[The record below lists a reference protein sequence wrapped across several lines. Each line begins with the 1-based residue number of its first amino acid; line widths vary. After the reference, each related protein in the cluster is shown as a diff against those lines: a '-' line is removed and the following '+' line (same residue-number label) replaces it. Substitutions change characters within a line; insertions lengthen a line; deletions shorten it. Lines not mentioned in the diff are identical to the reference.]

1 MVEESLLILK
11 IATMKGE
18 CTMGRKP
25 KRRNG
30 VNVHVNKYEGYAQ
43 KDKDPVKSKTYSKS
57 YEDYSMNTS
66 DSSVVEDKDL
76 GKDVIESEVVKF
88 EEEVKTEEDVVDETI
103 DFWSESRQVTE
114 MGVSQRI
121 RRGMVFWYDIRP
133 DVDKTSVH
141 RVCNGKYVDYVQY
154 GRRPWVVVSSDEMNR
169 KNTLVSICPMSSGKA
184 GSASYNSAHVD
195 LLFMGRKTSVLC
207 EQVRSVTAAE
217 LVEYMSTLSNSMM
230 DKIDDAIMYHLGLT
244 MKPKFTGTSV
254 SDAMSK
260 IESIINSMVADKLA
274 QLPPVQAS
282 QKDIDDMVQRISNS
296 FENAY
301 SNKIRTIE
309 PIIPN
314 NKSTVDN
321 TDNSD
326 DKSVKSQ
333 VDKFYS
339 KYPELKLQVESVEA
353 KKNIEKIEKPEEV
366 PVEVKKEK
374 KENKP
379 VKRVLPSA
387 PLKKEKE
394 EVKSNI
400 VLPSPGPSDKRLYV
414 QWDVDTMKRFIND
427 CNSHDIKDVTERW
440 GFGTRVKCMKK
451 RAYVLSKLTQLGEV
465 VDGSYTES
473 FKS

>member
-76 GKDVIESEVVKF
+76 NKDVIESEVVKF

-301 SNKIRTIE
+301 SNKIRTVE
-309 PIIPN
+309 PINPN
-314 NKSTVDN
+314 NESTADN

-326 DKSVKSQ
+326 DKSVK
-333 VDKFYS
+333 
-339 KYPELKLQVESVEA
+339 
-353 KKNIEKIEKPEEV
+353 
-366 PVEVKKEK
+366 
-374 KENKP
+374 
-379 VKRVLPSA
+379 
-387 PLKKEKE
+387 
-394 EVKSNI
+394 
-400 VLPSPGPSDKRLYV
+400 
-414 QWDVDTMKRFIND
+414 
-427 CNSHDIKDVTERW
+427 
-440 GFGTRVKCMKK
+440 
-451 RAYVLSKLTQLGEV
+451 
-465 VDGSYTES
+465 
-473 FKS
+473 

>member
-11 IATMKGE
+11 IVITKGDVQ
-18 CTMGRKP
+18 MGRKP

-76 GKDVIESEVVKF
+76 NKDVVESGVVKF
-88 EEEVKTEEDVVDETI
+88 EEEITTEDDIVDETI

-217 LVEYMSTLSNSMM
+217 LVEYMSTLSNSIM
-230 DKIDDAIMYHLGLT
+230 DKIDDAIMYHLGLI

-301 SNKIRTIE
+301 SNKIRTVE

-314 NKSTVDN
+314 NESTADN
-321 TDNSD
+321 TNNSD

-339 KYPELKLQVESVEA
+339 KYPELKPQVESAET
-353 KKNIEKIEKPEEV
+353 KKNIEKSEEV

-374 KENKP
+374 KDNKP
-379 VKRVLPSA
+379 IKRVLPSA

-400 VLPSPGPSDKRLYV
+400 VLPSPSSNDKRLYI
-414 QWDVDTMKRFIND
+414 QWDVDTMKRFIED
-427 CNSHDIKDVTERW
+427 CNSHDIKEVTERW

-451 RAYVLSKLTQLGEV
+451 RAYVLAKLAQLGEV

>member
-1 MVEESLLILK
+1 M
-11 IATMKGE
+11 
-18 CTMGRKP
+18 
-25 KRRNG
+25 
-30 VNVHVNKYEGYAQ
+30 
-43 KDKDPVKSKTYSKS
+43 
-57 YEDYSMNTS
+57 
-66 DSSVVEDKDL
+66 
-76 GKDVIESEVVKF
+76 
-88 EEEVKTEEDVVDETI
+88 
-103 DFWSESRQVTE
+103 
-114 MGVSQRI
+114 
-121 RRGMVFWYDIRP
+121 
-133 DVDKTSVH
+133 
-141 RVCNGKYVDYVQY
+141 
-154 GRRPWVVVSSDEMNR
+154 SDEMNR
-169 KNTLVSICPMSSGKA
+169 RNTLVSICPMSSGKA

-217 LVEYMSTLSNSMM
+217 LVEYMSTLSDSIM

-244 MKPKFTGTSV
+244 MKPKFTGVSV

-260 IESIINSMVADKLA
+260 IENIINLMIADKFA

-314 NKSTVDN
+314 NGSTADN
-321 TDNSD
+321 TDNSE

-339 KYPELKLQVESVEA
+339 KYPELKPQVESAEA
-353 KKNIEKIEKPEEV
+353 KKTIDKSEEV
-366 PVEVKKEK
+366 PKEVKVEKKVEKKEEK

-400 VLPSPGPSDKRLYV
+400 VLPTPSSSDKRLYV
-414 QWDVDTMKRFIND
+414 QWDVDTMKRFIED
-427 CNSHDIKDVTERW
+427 CSSHDIKEVTERW

-451 RAYVLSKLTQLGEV
+451 RAYVLSKLAQLGEDV
-465 VDGSYTES
+465 NGSDS
-473 FKS
+473 SNLKS